1 MTNILGVLILRGF
14 LSIQNI
20 EILNTEMA
28 RWGVKRY
35 LNIWHRIA
43 FVKSYMY
50 IELLYT
56 HEEDIPCCYVNWCV

>member
-1 MTNILGVLILRGF
+1 
-14 LSIQNI
+14 
-20 EILNTEMA
+20 MA

-43 FVKSYMY
+43 FGKSYMY
-50 IELLYT
+50 IERLYT

>member
-1 MTNILGVLILRGF
+1 
-14 LSIQNI
+14 
-20 EILNTEMA
+20 MA

-50 IELLYT
+50 IERLHT